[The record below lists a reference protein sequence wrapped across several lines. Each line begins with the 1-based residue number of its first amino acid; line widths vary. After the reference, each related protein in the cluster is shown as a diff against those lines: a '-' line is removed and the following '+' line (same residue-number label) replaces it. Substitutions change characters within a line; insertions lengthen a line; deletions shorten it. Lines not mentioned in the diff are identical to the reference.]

1 MRSGG
6 ELCSTWSYAG
16 GTWIVVAVATVGEV
30 SVGRSGYYGAP
41 GNAFNGG
48 GSHFGLRAK
57 ESVENSV
64 GIRRI

>member
-1 MRSGG
+1 M
-6 ELCSTWSYAG
+6 
-16 GTWIVVAVATVGEV
+16 VAVATVGEV